1 MTLLSRVVSH
11 LLREGAGI
19 VAPVQEKGSGIVAPV
34 QEKKGGGDD
43 IRKTLWVLDD
53 QRPQV
58 LSEKTDH
65 SANGDE
71 YVVSCN

>member
-19 VAPVQEKGSGIVAPV
+19 VAPVQEKKV
-34 QEKKGGGDD
+34 QEKGGGDD

-65 SANGDE
+65 SANGEE